1 MSDVKQ
7 QSNFRAGYA
16 RDRKVED
23 LIGKIVDGTISGAER
38 SAYDTMV
45 ANKSRIMRPSFS
57 GIYSRKKA

>member
-7 QSNFRAGYA
+7 QSNFRAGYS

-23 LIGKIVDGTISGAER
+23 LIGKIVDGTISDTER

-45 ANKSRIMRPSFS
+45 ANKSRVMRPSFS
-57 GIYSRKKA
+57 GLYNRKKA

>member
-1 MSDVKQ
+1 MTDVKQ
-7 QSNFRAGYA
+7 QSDIRAGFI

-45 ANKSRIMRPSFS
+45 ANKSRVMRSS
-57 GIYSRKKA
+57 MNIGYLHKKI